1 MKVKKVFTPE
11 KEKRVEAAIRNAE
24 MRTSGEIVP
33 LVVDQSD
40 AYPHLPFVGGMLGLL
55 AGSLAGVWLSPGCNV
70 LLLLCCQVLGFAV
83 GFLSLRTLSFPR
95 RALLSP
101 KLAEEEVFERALRA
115 FRDLEMNLT
124 QDRTGVLIL
133 VSLLEHRVQVLAD
146 SGINARVKPGTWNE
160 VVDIVLKGI
169 RGGDLCAGLCDA
181 IKRCGEILEHEFPR
195 QEDDQNELPDRLHK
209 H

>member
-1 MKVKKVFTPE
+1 MKVKKIFTPE
-11 KEKRVEAAIRNAE
+11 KEKRVETAIRNAE

-40 AYPHLPFVGGMLGLL
+40 AYPHLPFVGGILGLL
-55 AGSLAGVWLSPGCNV
+55 AGSLAGVWCPAAGNT
-70 LLLLCCQVLGFAV
+70 LLLISCQALGFMA
-83 GFLSLRTLSFPR
+83 GFFSLRHLSFPR

-115 FRDLEMNLT
+115 FRELELNLT

-160 VVDIVLKGI
+160 VVDIVLSGI
-169 RGGDLCAGLCDA
+169 REGDLCTGLCDA
-181 IKRCGEILEHEFPR
+181 IERCGVILEQEFPR
-195 QEDDQNELPDRLHK
+195 QEDDQNELPNRLHK
-209 H
+209 D